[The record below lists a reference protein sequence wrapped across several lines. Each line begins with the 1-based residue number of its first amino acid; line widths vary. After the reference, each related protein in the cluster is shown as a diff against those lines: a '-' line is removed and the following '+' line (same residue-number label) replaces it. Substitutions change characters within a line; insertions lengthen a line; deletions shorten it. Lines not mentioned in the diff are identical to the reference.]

1 MKIHK
6 LIIAV
11 AAAGACAV
19 STMAH
24 AETDAERFQGNWTV
38 QKMTRQGKD
47 LPEEKVK
54 ELRVTFEGDK
64 FLAKRG
70 DKVAESST
78 FTLDETKNP
87 KTIDMLPANKTEKRP
102 AQGIYK
108 LEGDKLSMLWRK
120 EGGERPAD
128 FDATKVG
135 PEAVMIVLER
145 EKK

>member
-1 MKIHK
+1 MNIHK
-6 LIIAV
+6 LLV
-11 AAAGACAV
+11 TVACACLI
-19 STMAH
+19 STTAQ

-47 LPEEKVK
+47 LPEEAVK

-70 DKVAESST
+70 DKVAETST
-78 FTLDETKNP
+78 FTLDETKSP

-108 LEGDKLSMLWRK
+108 L
-120 EGGERPAD
+120 
-128 FDATKVG
+128 
-135 PEAVMIVLER
+135 
-145 EKK
+145 